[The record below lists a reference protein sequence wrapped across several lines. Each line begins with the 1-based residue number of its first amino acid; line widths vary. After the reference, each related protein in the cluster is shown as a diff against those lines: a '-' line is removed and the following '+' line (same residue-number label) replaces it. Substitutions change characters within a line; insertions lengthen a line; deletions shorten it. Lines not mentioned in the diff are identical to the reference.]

1 MKRERMMA
9 DKKPNWK
16 AEQLKIHIQVE
27 TLKVNK
33 IKSELEIVDAEARIE
48 AMHTNID
55 SSNKAIAEAVGKLDK
70 LIEKHGNLIE
80 GVT

>member
-1 MKRERMMA
+1 MA
-9 DKKPNWK
+9 DIGPNFK
-16 AEQLKIHIQVE
+16 SEQLKLYIQIE

-33 IKSELEIVDAEARIE
+33 IKSELEIIEAEGRIE
-48 AMHTNID
+48 GSRKNIE
-55 SSNKAIAEAVGKLDK
+55 STFQAVSQAEEKLEK